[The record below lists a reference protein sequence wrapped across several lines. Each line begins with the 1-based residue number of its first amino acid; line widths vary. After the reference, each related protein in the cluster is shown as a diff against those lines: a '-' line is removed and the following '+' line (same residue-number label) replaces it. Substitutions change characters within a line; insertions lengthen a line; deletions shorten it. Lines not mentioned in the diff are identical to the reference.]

1 MIEINEW
8 LSISEISGSGD
19 KEITISASS
28 HRELEE
34 RIKSL
39 KFKADEKQVYVN
51 ITQKAFVP
59 IINLSE
65 TELIYSQNTLL
76 RTVTINSNVEWS
88 AIPSSDWFHL
98 SQTSGEEGKTV
109 LTITAD
115 SISSPSDNRSGVI
128 DFFYNGNLVSSL
140 VINQIFEIIFELST
154 TSIDMI
160 NNLTATID
168 ITSNVEWNV
177 GIDGNWISVIP
188 LSGYSN
194 GSVDVTVREFDGIE
208 KNGYINF
215 YFEERLLGTVRI
227 YQIIGDVETPT
238 DVENC
243 FYIEPYNVGDLIK
256 ITTGI
261 DSFFYYENSEWVKPL
276 VDGNYQLETR
286 KRIYIKDFDDN
297 YVNGFRIKGLCNIGG
312 NIETLL
318 GEMKE
323 NYALNFFA
331 TTDIVDASNLIL
343 PSTKVSKNAYRS
355 LFEDCNNL
363 IYPPSLPATSLSDYC
378 YDSIF
383 KNCTS
388 LITAPSLPAMTLSGY
403 CYRNAFEGCT
413 SLLNAPNLPAD
424 FLDEYCYEAMFRGC
438 TSLVNAPAL
447 PAIYLTNHC
456 YAFMFGECTSLVNSP
471 ILHAPKLASYCYQ
484 YMFFGCS
491 NLNNITILATDI
503 SANFCLYDWVYGVS
517 PTGTFTKKQGVVYSI
532 GETGVPSGHSGIPNE
547 NWTVISVP

>member
-8 LSISEISGSGD
+8 LSISETSGSGD

-65 TELIYSQNTLL
+65 KELIYSQNTLL
-76 RTVTINSNVEWS
+76 RTVTINSNVEWN
-88 AIPSSDWFHL
+88 AISSSDWFTL
-98 SQTSGEEGKTV
+98 SQTSGEEGTTV

-154 TSIDMI
+154 TSIDMTD
-160 NNLTATID
+160 NLTATID
-168 ITSNVEWNV
+168 ITSNVEWYV
-177 GIDGNWISVIP
+177 GVDGNWISAIP
-188 LSGYSN
+188 LSGNSN
-194 GSVDVTVREFDGIE
+194 GSVDVTVREFDGID

-238 DVENC
+238 DIENC
-243 FYIEPYNVGDLIK
+243 FYIEPHYFGES
-256 ITTGI
+256 ITV
-261 DSFFYYENSEWVKPL
+261 SFFEVDYYMNGKWNNDFNDKFPN
-276 VDGNYQLETR
+276 GINIR
-286 KRIYIKDFDDN
+286 KRMYFKN
-297 YVNGFRIKGLCNIGG
+297 PYNKNLKIKGLSNVGG

-318 GEMKE
+318 GEEMK
-323 NYALNFFA
+323 NSYASYLFSES
-331 TTDIVDASNLIL
+331 DIVDASNLIL
-343 PSTKVSKNAYRS
+343 PSINLAPYAYYAMFGGCTTLVNAP
-355 LFEDCNNL
+355 N
-363 IYPPSLPATSLSDYC
+363 LPATTLSEYCYAYMFQGCTSLVDAPNLPAIELSDYC
-378 YDSIF
+378 YQGMFD
-383 KNCTS
+383 
-388 LITAPSLPAMTLSGY
+388 
-403 CYRNAFEGCT
+403 GCT
-413 SLLNAPNLPAD
+413 SLVNAPNLPAD
-424 FLDEYCYEAMFRGC
+424 WLAKYCYEIMFRDC

-456 YAFMFGECTSLVNSP
+456 YASMFVGCTSLVNSP
-471 ILHAPKLASYCYQ
+471 ILPAPKLAIYCY
-484 YMFFGCS
+484 YNMFWKCK
-491 NLNNITILATDI
+491 NLSNITILATDI
-503 SANFCLYDWVYGVS
+503 SANFCMYDWVLGVS

-532 GETGVPSGHSGIPNE
+532 GATGIPEGYSGIPNE
-547 NWTVISVP
+547 NWTVIEVP